1 MITATLLFDLHTTMV
16 VNAISLDNV
25 GCKKYQLKASNHKK
39 SQYSMIAS
47 VQLNK
52 TQKVLTLS
60 SSLSFLNETAHVTLL
75 NIYNKKTFLR
85 TMKMMPQEVCHIPI
99 DLMNY

>member
-1 MITATLLFDLHTTMV
+1 
-16 VNAISLDNV
+16 
-25 GCKKYQLKASNHKK
+25 
-39 SQYSMIAS
+39 MIAS

-85 TMKMMPQEVCHIPI
+85 TMKMMP
-99 DLMNY
+99 